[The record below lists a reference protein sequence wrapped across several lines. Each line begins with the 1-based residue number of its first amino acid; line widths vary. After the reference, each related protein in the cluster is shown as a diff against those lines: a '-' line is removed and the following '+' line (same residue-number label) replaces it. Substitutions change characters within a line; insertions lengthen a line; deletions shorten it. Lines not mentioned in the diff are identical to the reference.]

1 MGLMGSIVVVLTGC
15 GLLSTTPTLFPQ
27 NYDAVVSAPSLW
39 TQLSPTGTAPAPRK
53 EQASAYDATNDR
65 LIIFGGTSTT
75 QNYNDTWILT
85 NASGNTGT
93 ESWVPLSTSGVTP
106 SQRYSMV
113 AGYNAINNIL
123 VVFGGVDNN
132 NKIQMDLWLLTN
144 ANGLQII
151 VPTWSKLTMDGTP
164 PSARYRM
171 AGVYDETNDC
181 LIFFGG
187 GSYSSSTATL
197 YDETWVIR
205 NVTTSPS
212 WSRLNPDG
220 TLPPAII
227 DASAVYDAAGN
238 RMIIFGGNTSTAYS
252 PDPSGRTNDTWI
264 LSGANGIGGTP
275 TWNQL
280 NTLNKPPARSD
291 HTAIFDGASQRMV
304 VFAGTGSNNYV
315 RSDVWV
321 LTDLGETTCTWI
333 EYDTGKPY
341 PTSREYHS
349 AVYAGGDKDS
359 MVIFGGCTGGE
370 NLVNDV
376 WVLKCANGIPV
387 TPVSKIVIRGASTN
401 LFRSYTMQLSAVATD
416 ASDNEI
422 GGVLYTW
429 SSSGAG
435 VATVNSTGLVT
446 GAGPGTATI
455 TVTGGGISGQYTITV
470 IATSTT
476 TPKST
481 STIISTSTATPTFTT
496 TTASK
501 TTLIPSSIIPL
512 TIDTRWQP
520 SDAYIVVETDGTIHY
535 QVTPQ
540 TLMAYGGSPLARYTW
555 GKATGGRSFPPGIT
569 VDSFSG
575 VLKGTGMALQ
585 EGTYTFDVEVSDGSR
600 TVTAAF
606 TITVEKYVK
615 QSGPIPDPGP
625 PTIIL
630 QQAQGMSTIPLVDG
644 KAGQS
649 YAASLYV
656 AGGAPPYKWSVDPTS
671 QSNFAFSGLTIDM
684 SGGIVRGTISP
695 SMSGQTI
702 TFSVIVGD
710 NTGATAI
717 PGPIYT
723 IKVK

>member
-1 MGLMGSIVVVLTGC
+1 
-15 GLLSTTPTLFPQ
+15 
-27 NYDAVVSAPSLW
+27 
-39 TQLSPTGTAPAPRK
+39 
-53 EQASAYDATNDR
+53 
-65 LIIFGGTSTT
+65 
-75 QNYNDTWILT
+75 
-85 NASGNTGT
+85 
-93 ESWVPLSTSGVTP
+93 
-106 SQRYSMV
+106 MV

-144 ANGLQII
+144 ANGLQIT
-151 VPTWSKLTMDGTP
+151 VPTWSKLTIDGTP

-171 AGVYDETNDC
+171 AGVYDETNDT

-220 TLPPAII
+220 TLPPALI

-264 LSGANGIGGTP
+264 LSDANGIGGTP
-275 TWNQL
+275 TWSQL
-280 NTLNKPPARSD
+280 NTLNKPPARSG
-291 HTAIFDGASQRMV
+291 HTAIFDGASKKMV
-304 VFAGTGSNNYV
+304 IFAGTGSDNYV

-341 PTSREYHS
+341 PASREYHS
-349 AVYAGGDKDS
+349 AVYAGSDKDI
-359 MVIFGGCTGGE
+359 MVIFGGGTGGK

-387 TPVSKIVIRGASTN
+387 TPVSKIVVKGASTN
-401 LFRSYTMQLSAVATD
+401 LFQSYIMQLSAVATD

-422 GGVLYTW
+422 EGVLYTW
-429 SSSGAG
+429 SSSDPV
-435 VATVNSTGLVT
+435 VAMVNLTGLVT

-455 TVTGGGISGQYTITV
+455 TATSGGISSQYTVAV

-476 TPKST
+476 TST
-481 STIISTSTATPTFTT
+481 STSTSTT
-496 TTASK
+496 K
-501 TTLIPSSIIPL
+501 TTSTPSSIIPL

-520 SDAYIVVETDGTIHY
+520 SDAYIVVETDGNIHY

-555 GKATGGRSFPPGIT
+555 SKATGGRSYPPGIT
-569 VDSFSG
+569 VDSFTG
-575 VLKGTGMALQ
+575 VLKGTGGALQ

-600 TVTAAF
+600 TATAAF

-615 QSGPIPDPGP
+615 QSGPVPDPGP
-625 PTIIL
+625 PTIVL

-656 AGGAPPYKWSVDPTS
+656 AGGEPPYNWLVDPTN
-671 QSNFAFSGLTIDM
+671 QSNFALSGLTIDM

-702 TFSVIVGD
+702 KFSVIVRD

-723 IKVK
+723 INVK

>member
-1 MGLMGSIVVVLTGC
+1 M
-15 GLLSTTPTLFPQ
+15 
-27 NYDAVVSAPSLW
+27 A
-39 TQLSPTGTAPAPRK
+39 
-53 EQASAYDATNDR
+53 
-65 LIIFGGTSTT
+65 
-75 QNYNDTWILT
+75 
-85 NASGNTGT
+85 
-93 ESWVPLSTSGVTP
+93 
-106 SQRYSMV
+106 
-113 AGYNAINNIL
+113 AGYNTTKNIL
-123 VVFGGVDNN
+123 IVFGGVDNN

-144 ANGLQII
+144 ANGLQITA
-151 VPTWSKLTMDGTP
+151 PTWSKLIIDGTP

-171 AGVYDETNDC
+171 AGVYDEANDT
-181 LIFFGG
+181 LMFFGG
-187 GSYSSSTATL
+187 GSYSSSTAIL

-220 TLPPAII
+220 TLPPALI

-252 PDPSGRTNDTWI
+252 PDPSGRMNDTWI
-264 LSGANGIGGTP
+264 LSDADGIGGTSI
-275 TWNQL
+275 WSQL
-280 NTLNKPPARSD
+280 NTLNKPPARSG
-291 HTAIFDGASQRMV
+291 HTAIFDGASKRMV

-315 RSDVWV
+315 SSDVWV

-341 PTSREYHS
+341 PTSREYQS
-349 AVYAGGDKDS
+349 AVYAGSDKDN

-370 NLVNDV
+370 NLANDV
-376 WVLKCANGIPV
+376 WVLKCANGIPF
-387 TPVSKIVIRGASTN
+387 TPVSKIVVRGASTN

-416 ASDNEI
+416 ASDSEI

-435 VATVNSTGLVT
+435 VAAVNSTGLVT

-470 IATSTT
+470 IAPSTT
-476 TPKST
+476 TIMS
-481 STIISTSTATPTFTT
+481 TFTT
-496 TTASK
+496 TTASTTK
-501 TTLIPSSIIPL
+501 TTSTTTLVPSSVIPL

-569 VDSFSG
+569 VDPFTG
-575 VLKGTGMALQ
+575 VLKGTGMALLD
-585 EGTYTFDVEVSDGSR
+585 GTYTFDVEVSDGSR

-625 PTIIL
+625 PAIVL
-630 QQAQGMSTIPLVDG
+630 QQAQGLSTIPLADG

-656 AGGAPPYKWSVDPTS
+656 AGGSPPYKWLVDPTN

-684 SGGIVRGTISP
+684 SAGIVRGTLSP